1 MTEITLDEERWAEAL
16 TIDRIHGDGAVD
28 KVVGYMVNLA
38 SCGDN
43 AGVARFTE
51 IIDRLDKLR
60 TCRLLRRESG
70 RSENH
75 QFCR

>member
-1 MTEITLDEERWAEAL
+1 MVAMPDGTRAHAQSRSMTEITLDEERWAEAL

-28 KVVGYMVNLA
+28 KVVEYMVNLA

-51 IIDRLDKLR
+51 IIDRL
-60 TCRLLRRESG
+60 G
-70 RSENH
+70 
-75 QFCR
+75 